1 MFMSRPY
8 LAKADHG
15 ERFLDLAA
23 TALCKDLEQ
32 FLASDAP

>member
-1 MFMSRPY
+1 MGSDPY
-8 LAKADHG
+8 LAKPDHG
-15 ERFLDLAA
+15 AELFDLAA